1 MARLSRDEYLE
12 RLKPVRLLVL
22 DVDGV
27 LTSGEILF
35 IDDDR
40 EGKAFCVR
48 DGTAMFIARLI
59 GVQIAVITARASKA
73 VARRFGEL
81 PVDYLYQG
89 EKNKVAACRAIQK
102 EAGIADHEVAFVGDD
117 LIDLP
122 LLEHAGVGISV
133 ADGHEKLLDLVEW
146 VTKTPGGKGA
156 AREVVDDLV
165 TAKDLWDDV
174 LEDYRSRQSAEP
186 DTVTQEHTS

>member
-12 RLKPVRLLVL
+12 RLRYVRLLVL

-27 LTSGEILF
+27 LTSGEIIF

-40 EGKAFCVR
+40 EGKAFSVR
-48 DGTAMFIARLI
+48 DGSAMFIARLI
-59 GVQIAVITARASKA
+59 DVQIAVITARASKA

-81 PVDYLYQG
+81 PVDYLRQG
-89 EKNKVAACRAIQK
+89 EKNKVAACRAIQE

-122 LLEHAGVGISV
+122 LLEHAGVGIVV

-146 VTKTPGGKGA
+146 VTKTPGGEGA

-174 LEDYRSRQSAEP
+174 LEDYRSRQSTPP
-186 DTVTQEHTS
+186 DTATEEHTP